1 MSSPELL
8 SLLGT
13 RVLVT
18 GGAGMIGSH
27 LVDLLLDA
35 GAREVVVLDD
45 LSRGRLDN
53 LAAAMA
59 RGGVTLVQGDIRDR
73 ALVAKTVP
81 GTDVLYHLAAIRLT
95 QCAEDP
101 RLSLEVMAD
110 GTYNVF
116 EAATAAGVRRLVAA
130 SSASVYGAAERFPTD
145 ETHHQYGDRTFY
157 GAAKTYSEGLLR
169 AFREGSGL
177 DYVAL
182 RPFNVYGPRMDTLG
196 AYTEVLVRWMDRIEQ
211 GKPPIVFGDGGQTMD
226 FVYVEDVAR
235 AFLLAATRG
244 APGEVY
250 NVASGVETSLR
261 ELAEATIRA
270 MDASMGIE
278 FAPPRTGS
286 PVPRRLAATAR
297 ARDRLGFVAEHT
309 LDDGLRKLVTWW
321 RTAGRQRT

>member
-1 MSSPELL
+1 MTGPDR
-8 SLLGT
+8 SLRGT

-27 LVDLLLDA
+27 LVDLLLAA
-35 GAREVVVLDD
+35 GVREVVVLDD

-53 LAAAMA
+53 LAAANA
-59 RGGVTLVQGDIRDR
+59 RGGLTVVQGDIRDR
-73 ALVAKTVP
+73 ALLAKTVP

-110 GTYNVF
+110 GTFNVF

-145 ETHHQYGDRTFY
+145 EAHHQYGDRTFY
-157 GAAKTYSEGLLR
+157 GAAKAYGEGLLR

-278 FAPPRTGS
+278 FAPPRAGS
-286 PVPRRLAATAR
+286 PVPRRLAATAK
-297 ARDRLGFVAEHT
+297 AHDGLGFVAEHT
-309 LDDGLRKLVTWW
+309 LDEGLRKLVTWW
-321 RTAGRQRT
+321 RTAGRQRA

>member
-1 MSSPELL
+1 
-8 SLLGT
+8 
-13 RVLVT
+13 
-18 GGAGMIGSH
+18 MIGSH

-35 GAREVVVLDD
+35 GAGEVVVLDD
-45 LSRGRLDN
+45 LSRGRMDN
-53 LAAAMA
+53 LAAATA
-59 RGGVTLVQGDIRDR
+59 RGRVTFVQGDIRDR
-73 ALVAKTVP
+73 ALLAKMVP

-110 GTYNVF
+110 GTFNVF
-116 EAATAAGVRRLVAA
+116 EAAAGARVGRLVAA
-130 SSASVYGAAERFPTD
+130 SSASVYGAAERFPTE

-157 GAAKTYSEGLLR
+157 GAAKAYSEGLLR
-169 AFREGSGL
+169 AFREGGGL

-244 APGEVY
+244 EPGEVY

-261 ELAEATIRA
+261 ELAEATLRA
-270 MDASMGIE
+270 MDAAIGVE
-278 FAPPRTGS
+278 LAPPRAGS
-286 PVPRRLAATAR
+286 PVPRRLAATVK
-297 ARDRLGFVAEHT
+297 ARDGLGFVAEHT
-309 LDDGLRKLVTWW
+309 LDEGLRKLVAWW
-321 RTAGRQRT
+321 RTAGRKPA